1 MKNLTLTLMMKLPS
15 NSREIR
21 RRILMICKQSYWNQ
35 FEQGLINRNAAKY
48 LRTLA
53 DLAMDADC
61 RLLEW
66 EWILGTLQVEQA
78 GEAIEEAATVALP
91 APLTRPHWLSSSGR
105 YRMPLSSSVA
115 MWLGGRSPLTR
126 SA

>member
-1 MKNLTLTLMMKLPS
+1 
-15 NSREIR
+15 
-21 RRILMICKQSYWNQ
+21 MICKQSYWNQ

-66 EWILGTLQVEQA
+66 EWLQVEE
-78 GEAIEEAATVALP
+78 GSKEVEEAAAAVKPYPGAGGAGVA
-91 APLTRPHWLSSSGR
+91 SSR
-105 YRMPLSSSVA
+105 R
-115 MWLGGRSPLTR
+115 
-126 SA
+126 